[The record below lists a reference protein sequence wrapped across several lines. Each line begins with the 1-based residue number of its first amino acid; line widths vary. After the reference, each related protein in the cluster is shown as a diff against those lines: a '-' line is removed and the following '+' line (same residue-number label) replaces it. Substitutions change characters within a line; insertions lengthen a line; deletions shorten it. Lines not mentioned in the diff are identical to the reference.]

1 MKKLVLTF
9 CLMAWVT
16 GYLEVP
22 LSQLRIHKGGNC
34 YVLDAEGKPVISNA
48 VILRVEG
55 EKALLHVLV
64 PEKREKAV
72 ESVKGFL
79 AWTKADLLKVKPELG
94 GTKTINTDEGPVEVS
109 ILPEHNYGAKE
120 ALIKE
125 ETNFELV
132 K

>member
-1 MKKLVLTF
+1 MKKLILTI
-9 CLMAWVT
+9 CLMAWIT
-16 GYLEVP
+16 GYIEVP

-34 YVLDAEGKPVISNA
+34 YVLDAKGKPVISNA
-48 VILRVEG
+48 VILHVEG

-79 AWTKADLLKVKPELG
+79 AWSKKALLEAKPELG
-94 GTKTINTDEGPVEVS
+94 LTTTIKNEDGTLSEIKA
-109 ILPEHNYGAKE
+109 LPEHGWGGKTGDVIE
-120 ALIKE
+120 I
-125 ETNFELV
+125 V